1 VSLSLEA
8 SPEEKQTLLRTVEA
22 FNQACN
28 LIATEG
34 RMSRFRLHRRTYRN
48 LRELGLSSQMAVRV
62 IGKVADALKREAKPK
77 FYFHGAVPYDQRN
90 IRLTGDEVSISTVEG
105 RMGLKVRIGEYQRVR
120 LLSGRVK
127 SGMLLCYRKDIRKF
141 HLAIVVDSEDPPS
154 RSSGIL
160 GVDLGIKNIAVD
172 SEGRVYTDE
181 RVEKVR
187 TRYNELRGMLQQV
200 GTKSAK
206 RHLKRMSGWERRF
219 KRDVNHCISK
229 RIVSTAKGT
238 CSTIAMEDLTGIR
251 GRIRTTVR
259 REQRD
264 RHSKWAFLELRKF
277 VEYKAAMAG
286 VPTMLVDPRN
296 TSRTCPKCLLTT
308 KKNRP
313 TRDLFRCM
321 GCGYGAPADYVGA
334 LNIRGGAAFSLPI
347 VAPSPEG
354 AYEATAIS
362 LPSGGRS

>member
-1 VSLSLEA
+1 
-8 SPEEKQTLLRTVEA
+8 
-22 FNQACN
+22 
-28 LIATEG
+28 
-34 RMSRFRLHRRTYRN
+34 MSRFRLHRRSYRN

-62 IGKVADALKREAKPK
+62 IGKVADALKREARPE

-90 IRLTGDEVSISTVEG
+90 IRLRGDEVSISTVEG
-105 RMGLKVRIGEYQRVR
+105 RIRLKVRIGEYQRTR

-127 SGMLLCYRKDIRKF
+127 SGMLLCYRGDTKKF
-141 HLAIVVDSEDPPS
+141 HLAVVVDSEDPPL

-187 TRYNELRGMLQQV
+187 TRYNELRGRLQQV

-206 RHLKRMSGWERRF
+206 RHLKRMSGRERRF

-238 CSTIAMEDLTGIR
+238 CSMVAMEDLTGIR
-251 GRIRTTVR
+251 GRTTVR

-264 RHSKWAFLELRKF
+264 RHSKWAFLELRRF

-286 VPTMLVDPRN
+286 VPTVLVDPRN

-313 TRDLFRCM
+313 TRDLFRCVN
-321 GCGYGAPADYVGA
+321 CGWTAPADYVGA

-354 AYEATAIS
+354 AYEAAAIS
-362 LPSGGRS
+362 LPLGGRS